1 MAGSA
6 KGSIAFIA
14 VTALILALAATAIAV
29 AQTSQAP
36 GGAPPA
42 PSATPAIPPQPAPP
56 AAFQPGFLHQ
66 LKVWWDD
73 STAFIDRKIKETRGT
88 VDNLGKKSSEATAGA
103 ADAAKGA
110 AQDAATAT
118 QNAMKGAVDATKGAA
133 NTAQDAMKST
143 VEATK
148 GAANTAQDVVKSA
161 IEATK
166 GAVGSTQD
174 AMKGAVE
181 ITKNAATAVVALPNT
196 RFIDMHERC
205 VKAPNGASDCEAAA
219 AAGCRGK
226 GFAGG
231 HPLDVRTQEKC
242 DTTALQAGQLPGQH
256 ECPVETVVT
265 RAMCQ

>member
-133 NTAQDAMKST
+133 NTAQDAI
-143 VEATK
+143 
-148 GAANTAQDVVKSA
+148 KSA